1 MSTTVQITETI
12 NLLEI
17 ETSIANTV
25 NNIDIEY
32 SEINNIE
39 ISSGFSASVVYASD
53 VLGLD
58 TFIDNFMDNY
68 NIDCGSP

>member
-17 ETSIANTV
+17 ETSIANTI
-25 NNIDIEY
+25 NNLDIEY

-39 ISSGFSASVVYASD
+39 ISSGFSASVVYAGD
-53 VLGLD
+53 VIGLD

>member
-1 MSTTVQITETI
+1 MSTTVHITETI

-25 NNIDIEY
+25 NNLDIEY

-39 ISSGFSASVVYASD
+39 ISSGFSASIVYASD
-53 VLGLD
+53 VVGLD